1 MTTEYEIP
9 PADTSFPPH
18 FQPDEHR
25 TVLIGRQP
33 ILTRDL
39 KLTAFE
45 LLFRTPGALTAD
57 VKDEVQASATV
68 ISNFVGSFGIEQ
80 IVGDY
85 KGFINVGPHLL
96 MSDTLELL
104 PRDKVV
110 LELLETIQVTDEVIA
125 RCEDLKSKGFT
136 LALDDNVYDPSYER
150 LYRLVDIVKVD
161 LPQVTADGMPRMM
174 EQYRRFPLK
183 LLAEKVETQ
192 LQYQTCLDLGFDLFQ
207 GFYFARPSVMQQK
220 GGDISRLTLLRLL
233 DQVTDDSD
241 IDTIEEAFKENP
253 YLTFSLLR
261 LVNSVSM
268 GAREKIRTLR
278 HAIVVLGR
286 DQLRRWVQLA
296 LFSCDPG
303 ASGHSPLLNLAAM
316 RGKLM
321 EILAERSLGRECAE
335 SAFMT
340 GVLSLVDVLFET
352 PMVEILEH
360 LNLTDEVKDALRE
373 HKGVL
378 GTLLDL
384 AIRVEE
390 SDFTS
395 VDLLLTQLPVGHT
408 QLHMAQMEAINWVNG
423 LASAG

>member
-1 MTTEYEIP
+1 MTTDNEVFPYMP
-9 PADTSFPPH
+9 FSPHQQADSETI
-18 FQPDEHR
+18 
-25 TVLIGRQP
+25 LIGRQP

-45 LLFRTPGALTAD
+45 LLFRSPGTLTAD

-80 IVGDY
+80 IVGEY
-85 KGFINVGPHLL
+85 KGFINVGPNLL

-110 LELLETIQVTDEVIA
+110 LELLETIRVTDDVVA
-125 RCEDLKSKGFT
+125 RCADLKKKGFT

-161 LPQVTADGMPRMM
+161 LPQVAADRMPHMM
-174 EQYRRFPLK
+174 AQYRQFPVK
-183 LLAEKVETQ
+183 LLAEKVETD
-192 LQYQTCLDLGFDLFQ
+192 LQYRACLDLGFDLFQ
-207 GFYFARPSVMQQK
+207 GFYFARPAVMQQK
-220 GGDISRLTLLRLL
+220 RGDISRLTLLRLL
-233 DQVTDDSD
+233 DQVMEDGE
-241 IDTIEEAFKENP
+241 IDKIEEAFKENP

-261 LVNSVSM
+261 LVNSVSL
-268 GAREKIRTLR
+268 GLREKISTVR

-303 ASGHSPLLNLAAM
+303 ASGHNPLLDLAAM

-321 EILAERSLGRECAE
+321 ELLAERLLGRELAE

-340 GVLSLVDVLFET
+340 GVLSLADVLFEV
-352 PMVEILEH
+352 PMEDVLEH
-360 LNLTDEVKDALRE
+360 LNLTDEIKDALCGR
-373 HKGVL
+373 KGML

-384 AIRVEE
+384 AVRVEE
-390 SDFTS
+390 GDFS
-395 VDLLLTQLPVGHT
+395 SIDLLLPRLPMGHT
-408 QLHMAQMEAINWVNG
+408 QLHLAQMEALGWVNG
-423 LASAG
+423 LASSG